1 MPLLPSYPPVRAR
14 SNNSASTQPPSTHEL
29 SKTNATIIAVVV
41 ASLSGIIVIGMLIKY
56 LGLPWWRNYKEQKAA
71 NEKAIADQKAW
82 YRSTHPIMRRPET
95 PRIVN
100 IYSRSPH
107 IQGHQDEDYPV
118 DLYDSNRSNESDYSS
133 ASRRTEVSNFSD
145 ASTVTLEPLF
155 TFNPLYPSNMEVGS
169 DLGLQL
175 LDKHHTAST
184 MSTVV
189 SMGVAVPV
197 SLPTSM
203 SPTEV
208 YTSSRPQ
215 EEQGSGEVFVVGNH
229 EDV

>member
-1 MPLLPSYPPVRAR
+1 MPLLPAYPPIRAR
-14 SNNSASTQPPSTHEL
+14 SDDSASTHPSRTHEL

-71 NEKAIADQKAW
+71 DEKAIADQKAW
-82 YRSTHPIMRRPET
+82 YRSTRPIMRRPET

-100 IYSRSPH
+100 ISSRSPH
-107 IQGHQDEDYPV
+107 IQGDQDEHYPV
-118 DLYDSNRSNESDYSS
+118 DLHDPNHSSESGYSS
-133 ASRRTEVSNFSD
+133 APRRTVVSNFSD
-145 ASTVTLEPLF
+145 ASTVTLEPFF
-155 TFNPLYPSNMEVGS
+155 TANPHYPSNMEVGS

-189 SMGVAVPV
+189 SMGVAVSM

-208 YTSSRPQ
+208 YTSPRPQ
-215 EEQGSGEVFVVGNH
+215 EEQSSDEVFVVGDL

>member
-1 MPLLPSYPPVRAR
+1 MPLLSSYPPVRAR
-14 SNNSASTQPPSTHEL
+14 SDNSASTFSSSTHEL

-56 LGLPWWRNYKEQKAA
+56 LGLPWWRKYKEQKAA

-82 YRSTHPIMRRPET
+82 YRFTRPIMRRPET

-100 IYSRSPH
+100 LYSRSPH

-118 DLYDSNRSNESDYSS
+118 DLHDPNHSSESDYSS
-133 ASRRTEVSNFSD
+133 ASRRTEVSSFLD
-145 ASTVTLEPLF
+145 ASTVTLEPFF
-155 TFNPLYPSNMEVGS
+155 TSNPHYPSNMEVGS

-189 SMGVAVPV
+189 SMGIAVPV
-197 SLPTSM
+197 SLSTSM

-208 YTSSRPQ
+208 YTNPRPQ
-215 EEQGSGEVFVVGNH
+215 EEQGSDEVFVVEDH

>member
-14 SNNSASTQPPSTHEL
+14 SDNSASTQPPSTHEL

-71 NEKAIADQKAW
+71 NQKAW
-82 YRSTHPIMRRPET
+82 YRSTRPIMRRPET

-100 IYSRSPH
+100 FYSRSPH
-107 IQGHQDEDYPV
+107 IQGHQDEDDPV
-118 DLYDSNRSNESDYSS
+118 DLHDSNCSNESNYSS
-133 ASRRTEVSNFSD
+133 ASRRTEVSNFLD
-145 ASTVTLEPLF
+145 ASTVTLEPFF
-155 TFNPLYPSNMEVGS
+155 TSNPHYPSNMEVGS

-208 YTSSRPQ
+208 YTSPRPQ
-215 EEQGSGEVFVVGNH
+215 EEQGSEEVFVVGNH